1 VTGIERPVVEL
12 HAGSRV
18 TITHGAHAM
27 EIAPAA
33 GGRITRFSTTLDNG
47 RVHDWLVPIVVQG
60 WPGDTW
66 PKGGCYPLVPF
77 SNRVR
82 DARFT
87 APDGTHV
94 ALSAFRGAAHAL
106 HGFGQY
112 APWTITQRRAN
123 EILLHYAHRA
133 GDDGWPWA
141 FEATQTFTL
150 NDSGARLAMRVVNRS
165 ARPMPLGFGFHPYF
179 GAQSAEL
186 DTQVLWRH
194 EEEVAIEP
202 APGVPARHH
211 EREEAGYTRYL
222 GGWNGHATL
231 QYSDDGPTLALNASG
246 ALSHAVVHC
255 PAGAGYLCVE
265 PVSHVSDGFNLHSK
279 GLPGTGVAF
288 IDPGSETEA
297 WLALETG
304 VHPDAPGD
312 GAAA

>member
-1 VTGIERPVVEL
+1 VTGIERRVVEL
-12 HAGSRV
+12 SAASRV
-18 TITHGAHAM
+18 TIAHGAHAM

-33 GGRITRFSTTLDNG
+33 GGRITRFSTTTDDG
-47 RVHDWLVPIVVQG
+47 RVHDWLVPIVAER
-60 WPGDTW
+60 WPGDAW

-87 APDGTHV
+87 APDGTLV
-94 ALSAFRGAAHAL
+94 ALSTFPGAAHAL

-112 APWTITQRRAN
+112 AAWTIEQHRAD
-123 EILLHYAHRA
+123 EIVLHYTHRA

-141 FEATQTFTL
+141 FEVTQTFAL
-150 NDSGARLAMRVVNRS
+150 HDSGARLTMRVVNRS
-165 ARPMPLGFGFHPYF
+165 AQPMPLGFGFHPYF
-179 GAQSAEL
+179 GAQSADL

-194 EEEVAIEP
+194 EEEIAIEP
-202 APGVPARHH
+202 TSGVPARHH

-222 GGWNGHATL
+222 GGWDGHAML
-231 QYSDDGPTLALNASG
+231 HYSGGPTLALSASD

-265 PVSHVSDGFNLHSK
+265 PVSHVSDGFNLHAK
-279 GLPGTGVAF
+279 GLPGTGVEF
-288 IDPGSETEA
+288 IEPGSEKQA

-304 VHPDAPGD
+304 VRPDAHVD